1 MILSRDA
8 TITQAARP
16 AATPRRAWPLG
27 ALLLSLAALATA
39 TPAALPPKID
49 LDAFDAMKKSA
60 ALPDGEAL
68 AYVSMGNPAG
78 RPVVLIHGY
87 TDSASDWAPLIPYL
101 SPDLHLIVVDIRGH
115 GLSGRPECCYT
126 RFDFAYDV
134 KLLLDALGIER
145 ADVVGHSM
153 GSAIA
158 QTFAEL
164 WPERTRRVVL
174 ISSAG
179 GLAPGVQPAPELVGL
194 VATIRQL
201 KDPID
206 PDSQFMKA
214 WWATQSP
221 VDEGFV
227 RHKRMQS
234 AAMPARVWQAVL
246 EQEIVPDFLG
256 SELRRTL
263 PRLTAPTLLIW
274 GSEDALISESMRAG
288 LREALP
294 QAAVRVFQ
302 GLGHNPFWEQ
312 PAQCAAV
319 INEFLEK
326 APAPEAAAAGTS

>member
-1 MILSRDA
+1 MNRDA
-8 TITQAARP
+8 TITQAAR
-16 AATPRRAWPLG
+16 AAAAPRRAWPL
-27 ALLLSLAALATA
+27 AVLLISLAGVAAA
-39 TPAALPPKID
+39 AAPPPAKID
-49 LDAFDAMKKSA
+49 LDAFDAMKKSI

-87 TDSASDWAPLIPYL
+87 TDSASDWAPVIPYL
-101 SPDLHLIVVDIRGH
+101 SPGLHLIVVDVRGH

-126 RFDFAYDV
+126 RFDFAYDI
-134 KLLLDALGIER
+134 KLLLDALGIGR

-164 WPERTRRVVL
+164 WPDRTERVVL

-179 GLAPGVQPAPELVGL
+179 GLAPGEKPAAELLGV
-194 VATIRQL
+194 VAAIRQL
-201 KDPID
+201 RDPID
-206 PDSQFMKA
+206 PDSQFMKT

-221 VDEGFV
+221 VDEAFV
-227 RHKRMQS
+227 RHKRVQS
-234 AAMPARVWQAVL
+234 AAIPARVWQAVL
-246 EQEIVPDFLG
+246 EQQIVPDFLG
-256 SELRRTL
+256 SDLRRTL
-263 PRLTAPTLLIW
+263 PSLTAPTLLIW
-274 GSEDALISESMRAG
+274 GSEDPLISESMRAG

-294 QAAVRVFQ
+294 QAEVRVFQ

-326 APAPEAAAAGTS
+326 APAPEAAAGTS